1 MRRGFDTKVVAVL
14 SVAQAAF
21 GVLRAMGWFQIGS
34 DLLGRGIVLLPVIGM
49 VAFAR
54 GALVAAIA
62 ALYVL
67 FAFGLWT
74 GRAWARGGGAC
85 RGGAVAAT
93 IAALYVL
100 FAFGLWTGRAWA
112 RGVGWPAAVLN
123 LLLAASVL
131 IQGELIVRL
140 LLSMLVPLIV
150 IWYLLTSGGEP
161 SRTGSAMQ
169 TRPAG

>member
-14 SVAQAAF
+14 SVAQAVF

-34 DLLGRGIVLLPVIGM
+34 DLLGRGLVLMPVIGM

-67 FAFGLWT
+67 FAFGLWK
-74 GRAWARGGGAC
+74 GRSWARG
-85 RGGAVAAT
+85 
-93 IAALYVL
+93 
-100 FAFGLWTGRAWA
+100 FGWT
-112 RGVGWPAAVLN
+112 AAVLN

-131 IQGELIVRL
+131 IQGEFIVRL

-150 IWYLLTSGGEP
+150 IWHLLTPGGET
-161 SRTGSAMQ
+161 SGRAMES
-169 TRPAG
+169 RPAS

>member
-34 DLLGRGIVLLPVIGM
+34 DLMGRGIVLLPVIGM

-74 GRAWARGGGAC
+74 GRAWARGAG
-85 RGGAVAAT
+85 
-93 IAALYVL
+93 
-100 FAFGLWTGRAWA
+100 WT
-112 RGVGWPAAVLN
+112 AAVVN

>member
-34 DLLGRGIVLLPVIGM
+34 DLLGRGLVLLPVIGM

-54 GALVAAIA
+54 GVLVAAIA
-62 ALYVL
+62 ALYVI

-74 GRAWARGGGAC
+74 GRS
-85 RGGAVAAT
+85 
-93 IAALYVL
+93 
-100 FAFGLWTGRAWA
+100 WA
-112 RGVGWPAAVLN
+112 RGVGWTAAVLN

-150 IWYLLTSGGEP
+150 IWHLLTSGDEP
-161 SRTGSAMQ
+161 SGTGRAMQ
-169 TRPAG
+169 TRSAS

>member
-34 DLLGRGIVLLPVIGM
+34 DLLGRGLVLLPVIGM

-54 GALVAAIA
+54 GVLVAAIA
-62 ALYVL
+62 ALYVI

-74 GRAWARGGGAC
+74 GRS
-85 RGGAVAAT
+85 
-93 IAALYVL
+93 
-100 FAFGLWTGRAWA
+100 WA
-112 RGVGWPAAVLN
+112 RGVGWTAAVLN

-131 IQGELIVRL
+131 IQGEFIVRL

-150 IWYLLTSGGEP
+150 IWHLLTSGDEP
-161 SRTGSAMQ
+161 SGTGRAMQ
-169 TRPAG
+169 TRSAS

>member
-67 FAFGLWT
+67 FAFGLWN
-74 GRAWARGGGAC
+74 GRAWARGGG
-85 RGGAVAAT
+85 
-93 IAALYVL
+93 
-100 FAFGLWTGRAWA
+100 WA
-112 RGVGWPAAVLN
+112 AAVLN
-123 LLLAASVL
+123 LLLAAGVL
-131 IQGELIVRL
+131 VRGKFIFRL
-140 LLSMLVPLIV
+140 LLSILVPLIV
-150 IWYLLTSGGEP
+150 VWHLLTPGGEP
-161 SRTGSAMQ
+161 SRPGSAMQ

>member
-34 DLLGRGIVLLPVIGM
+34 DLLGRGIVLLPIIGM

-54 GALVAAIA
+54 GVLVAAIA

-67 FAFGLWT
+67 FAFGLWN
-74 GRAWARGGGAC
+74 GRAWARG
-85 RGGAVAAT
+85 
-93 IAALYVL
+93 
-100 FAFGLWTGRAWA
+100 FGWT
-112 RGVGWPAAVLN
+112 AAVLN

-131 IQGELIVRL
+131 IQGEFIVRL

-150 IWYLLTSGGEP
+150 IWHLVTSGGEA
-161 SRTGSAMQ
+161 SGRAMEHK
-169 TRPAG
+169 PAG

>member
-14 SVAQAAF
+14 SVAQAVF

-34 DLLGRGIVLLPVIGM
+34 DLLGRGLVLMPVIGM

-62 ALYVL
+62 ALYLL

-74 GRAWARGGGAC
+74 GRD
-85 RGGAVAAT
+85 
-93 IAALYVL
+93 
-100 FAFGLWTGRAWA
+100 WA
-112 RGVGWPAAVLN
+112 RGVGWTAAVLN

-131 IQGELIVRL
+131 IQGEFIGRL
-140 LLSMLVPLIV
+140 LLSMIVPLIV
-150 IWYLLTSGGEP
+150 IWHLLTSGRETSG
-161 SRTGSAMQ
+161 RAMES
-169 TRPAG
+169 RPAS

>member
-34 DLLGRGIVLLPVIGM
+34 DLLGRGLVLLPVIGM

-62 ALYVL
+62 ALYVI

-74 GRAWARGGGAC
+74 GRS
-85 RGGAVAAT
+85 
-93 IAALYVL
+93 
-100 FAFGLWTGRAWA
+100 WA
-112 RGVGWPAAVLN
+112 RGVGWTAAVLN

-131 IQGELIVRL
+131 IQGEFIVRL

-150 IWYLLTSGGEP
+150 IWHLLTSGDEP
-161 SRTGSAMQ
+161 SGTGRAMQ
-169 TRPAG
+169 TRSAS

>member
-34 DLLGRGIVLLPVIGM
+34 DLLGRGLVLLPVIGM

-54 GALVAAIA
+54 GALVATIA
-62 ALYVL
+62 MLYML
-67 FAFGLWT
+67 FAFGLWN
-74 GRAWARGGGAC
+74 GRG
-85 RGGAVAAT
+85 
-93 IAALYVL
+93 
-100 FAFGLWTGRAWA
+100 WA
-112 RGVGWPAAVLN
+112 RGVGWTAAVLN

-131 IQGELIVRL
+131 IQGEFILRL

-150 IWYLLTSGGEP
+150 IWHLLTSGDEP
-161 SRTGSAMQ
+161 SGSGHAMESK
-169 TRPAG
+169 PAT

>member
-34 DLLGRGIVLLPVIGM
+34 DLLGRGLVLLPVIGM

-62 ALYVL
+62 ALYVI

-74 GRAWARGGGAC
+74 GRS
-85 RGGAVAAT
+85 
-93 IAALYVL
+93 
-100 FAFGLWTGRAWA
+100 WA
-112 RGVGWPAAVLN
+112 RGVGWTAAVLN

-150 IWYLLTSGGEP
+150 IWHLLTSGDEP
-161 SRTGSAMQ
+161 SGTGRAMQ
-169 TRPAG
+169 TRSAS

>member
-34 DLLGRGIVLLPVIGM
+34 DLLGRGIVLLPLIGM
-49 VAFAR
+49 VACAR
-54 GALVAAIA
+54 GALVAP
-62 ALYVL
+62 
-67 FAFGLWT
+67 
-74 GRAWARGGGAC
+74 
-85 RGGAVAAT
+85 